1 MKRLINIIAMGV
13 LLSFTLASC
22 LKEDIV
28 DAPKVKEVKMYMTGK
43 DGLDSLITQPTKG
56 KALKIEVIT
65 DADICS
71 VWPGGNREILK
82 KKLSTD
88 GGVTYADSLDM
99 FNHPVLKISDNYID
113 YGLVGARGLKTSQ
126 TTGGWYCSY
135 TYTKAGTFDLTIVVT
150 NHGYDGPEFQQ
161 VVFNAGQVTVK

>member
-1 MKRLINIIAMGV
+1 LGV
-13 LLSFTLASC
+13 LLSLTLASC

-28 DAPKVKEVKMYMTGK
+28 EAPALSEVKMYMTDK

-56 KALKIEVIT
+56 KVLKIEVIT

-71 VWPGGNREILK
+71 VWPGGKREILK
-82 KKLSTD
+82 KKVSID
-88 GGVTYADSLDM
+88 GGATYADSLDM
-99 FNHPVLKISDNYID
+99 FNHPVLKVSDDYVD
-113 YGLVGARGLKTSQ
+113 YGLVGARGLTTSQ
-126 TTGGWYCSY
+126 TAGGWYCSY
-135 TYTKAGTFDLTIVVT
+135 TYSTVGTFDLTIVVT